1 MNFSS
6 LVFTIFVL
14 ISVTTSSNVTK
25 IPWDQAN
32 NPFNF
37 PTVQSIK
44 FDILPLNGTA
54 RNRPWTGY
62 HWPSREGGIAQQW
75 QLKRRAS
82 ITGLKTFNQFER
94 MTRNEKLRLSPAE
107 KLDLILGDYSYYYTN
122 WELRNNPVDSVNWA
136 GVCDGLAMA
145 SMNLEQPSSTTVRNR
160 YNQEIPL
167 TTSDIK
173 AFASWYFARVHRGT
187 IYWVGQRCD
196 RNRRSNDPCWDVNPG
211 AFHVILANHIGYQ
224 KRMFLMDNTKG
235 KEVWNYPVFEYWS
248 RILNSR
254 TYPNGSIRYRMQ
266 TTIKHGRTTQPH
278 MNPIPSEGQ
287 YTQRTFSYY
296 LDVNPYGEITGGEW
310 ISDQHPD
317 FLWYRPFENFLG
329 NFSFLNNLVRKIHNP

>member
-1 MNFSS
+1 MKLS
-6 LVFTIFVL
+6 LYLFTSFMS
-14 ISVTTSSNVTK
+14 ISVASSQIVTF

-32 NPFNF
+32 NPHNF
-37 PTVQSIK
+37 PTVQSVK
-44 FDILPLNGTA
+44 FDILPLSGTA

-82 ITGLKTFNQFER
+82 LNDLKSFDQFEN
-94 MTRNEKLRLSPAE
+94 MSRNEKLRLSPAE

-122 WELRNNPVDSVNWA
+122 WELRNNPLSSVKWA

-145 SMNLEQPSSTTVRNR
+145 SMNLEQPSTVTVRNR
-160 YNQEIPL
+160 FNQEIPL
-167 TTSDIK
+167 ATSDIK
-173 AFASWYFARVHRGT
+173 AIASWYFARIHRGR
-187 IYWVGQRCD
+187 IYWIGQRCD
-196 RNRRSNDPCWDVNPG
+196 RDRRSNDPCWDVNPG
-211 AFHVILANHIGYQ
+211 AFHVILANHIGYE

-235 KEVWNYPVFEYWS
+235 KEVWNYPVFEYRS
-248 RILNSR
+248 QIQNSR
-254 TYPNGSIRYRMQ
+254 RYSDGSVRYRMQ

-278 MNPIPSEGQ
+278 MNPIPSEGK

-296 LDVNPYGEITGGEW
+296 LNVSKNGDVIGGVW

-317 FLWYRPFENFLG
+317 FLWYRDFEGFTGNLG
-329 NFSFLNNLVRKIHNP
+329 FLNNVVTKINNP